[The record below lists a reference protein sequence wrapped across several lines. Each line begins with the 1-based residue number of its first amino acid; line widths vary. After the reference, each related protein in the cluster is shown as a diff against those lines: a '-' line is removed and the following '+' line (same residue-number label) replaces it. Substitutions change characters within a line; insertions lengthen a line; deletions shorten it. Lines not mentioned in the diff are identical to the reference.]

1 MFFAFLEQQE
11 GQLGR
16 LRTELG
22 QIKVLGNEAG
32 EVVRGR
38 IE

>member
-1 MFFAFLEQQE
+1 MFFAFLEQQ

-22 QIKVLGNEAG
+22 EIKVLGNEAG
-32 EVVRGR
+32 EVVRSR
-38 IE
+38 LE